1 LQEQPGKEQKREEVM
16 KTEAQR
22 FAGRHSMRAAGDP
35 VRLVAAAAVV
45 LLMSAADNTPAC
57 ADMTIV
63 QQDKT
68 PIVSWPGVG
77 GRILTRV
84 DAGFPLTVLGRDGE
98 WLKVASPELKLSG
111 ELWVPV
117 ARVGDI
123 AGAPLE
129 FASSP
134 TVSTSAIV
142 PQFRIMANTADG
154 MGTTMP
160 GAAATVGSKVSTG
173 GATSAITRSGSSN
186 ATGGAVQA
194 TASTTSSS
202 TDVTPETGDPT
213 PAVSG
218 NPTPAPANPVSP
230 LGNPTPAFGGN
241 PTPAVSNNP
250 TPAAGNSVSPVG
262 NPTPAVSNNPT
273 PAISG
278 NPTPAPGNSVSPV
291 GNPTPAMGNPVGA
304 FGTHVATQ

>member
-1 LQEQPGKEQKREEVM
+1 M

-22 FAGRHSMRAAGDP
+22 FARRHSMRMAGDP
-35 VRLVAAAAVV
+35 VRLVAAAAVL
-45 LLMSAADNTPAC
+45 LLMSATDSAPAR
-57 ADMTIV
+57 ADMAVV

-84 DAGFPLTVLGRDGE
+84 DAGFPLIVLGRDGE
-98 WLKVASPELKLSG
+98 WLKVASPELKLPG

-123 AGAPLE
+123 AGAPLA
-129 FASSP
+129 FASSA
-134 TVSTSAIV
+134 TMSTTAIL
-142 PQFRIMANTADG
+142 PQFRIMTNTADG
-154 MGTTMP
+154 LGTTMP
-160 GAAATVGSKVSTG
+160 GTATVGSKVSTS

-194 TASTTSSS
+194 TASTTSSG

-218 NPTPAPANPVSP
+218 NPTPAPGNSVSP

-241 PTPAVSNNP
+241 PTPAVSGNP
-250 TPAAGNSVSPVG
+250 TSAPANSVSPVG
-262 NPTPAVSNNPT
+262 NPTPAFGGNPT

-278 NPTPAPGNSVSPV
+278 NPTPALGNSVSPV